1 MRFIKK
7 RITKPH
13 SILKLLQLMM
23 VILVPILIFNIIISI
38 NSIVTI
44 RKQYIRT
51 LSTAVQLYINDK
63 NEFIACN
70 DVDKITHAI
79 LTYYS
84 DSRITVDNS
93 NQDKVTCIISII
105 YERNMSDD
113 EMPFTSMLMYEL

>member
-63 NEFIACN
+63 NEKLKVIENFINKNA
-70 DVDKITHAI
+70 VDRSSGNGA
-79 LTYYS
+79 
-84 DSRITVDNS
+84 NG
-93 NQDKVTCIISII
+93 
-105 YERNMSDD
+105 
-113 EMPFTSMLMYEL
+113 